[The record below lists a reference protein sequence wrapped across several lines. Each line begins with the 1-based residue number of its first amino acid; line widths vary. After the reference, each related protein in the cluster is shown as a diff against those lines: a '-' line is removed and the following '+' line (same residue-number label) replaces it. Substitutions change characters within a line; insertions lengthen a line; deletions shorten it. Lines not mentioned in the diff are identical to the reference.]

1 MAFPTAFHS
10 YLPRTHCV
18 PTHTYG
24 IVLVSNKGNILVVK
38 GRLSEKWGFPKGHG
52 NNGEKPLDAAL
63 RELKEEAGIDVGQ
76 VTYLASQPWPFPA
89 SLMIGCLAEART
101 STLRVDESEL
111 EDARWFTRAEAA
123 QLLAG
128 THPAGLVA
136 PQPLAIAHHI
146 LRHWV
151 EHGG

>member
-24 IVLVSNKGNILVVK
+24 IVLVSDKGNILVVK

-63 RELKEEAGIDVGQ
+63 RELKEEAGIDVSDLPPPYERRFKTKSGAMGG
-76 VTYLASQPWPFPA
+76 TYFIYKVKNEP
-89 SLMIGCLAEART
+89 SLSIGDTKEIC
-101 STLRVDESEL
+101 
-111 EDARWFTRAEAA
+111 DAMWCPKERLPS
-123 QLLAG
+123 LLANMDLKAFCYRKYHLDFQFG
-128 THPAGLVA
+128 SAC
-136 PQPLAIAHHI
+136 I
-146 LRHWV
+146 
-151 EHGG
+151 